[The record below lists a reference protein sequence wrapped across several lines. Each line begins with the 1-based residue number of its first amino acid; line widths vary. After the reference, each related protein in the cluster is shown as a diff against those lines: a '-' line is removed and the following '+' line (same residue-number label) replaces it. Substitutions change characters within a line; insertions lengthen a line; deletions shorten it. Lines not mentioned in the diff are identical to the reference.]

1 MDPVV
6 SMSEQPIPIACD
18 PRVFTKE
25 ERIAHVELASNVLLR
40 WPKHRQE
47 LDDGYL
53 FEYEGDEQLFL
64 DVARW
69 AASEHRCC
77 PWATFSLQMLP
88 FAQGDSGKLV
98 FRYQGG
104 SEGKAVL
111 DAALQLF
118 ASENLDLEP
127 FLEGKD
133 KLTLASFRPMTPA
146 KKGCGC

>member
-1 MDPVV
+1 MDPV
-6 SMSEQPIPIACD
+6 STASHIPIACD
-18 PRVFTKE
+18 PRVFTQE
-25 ERIAHVELASNVLLR
+25 QRAAHVELAANVLLR
-40 WPKHRQE
+40 WPKSRQE
-47 LDDGYL
+47 LEDGYL
-53 FEYEGDEQLFL
+53 FEYEGDEQQFL

-88 FAQGDSGKLV
+88 FAAGEPGKIM

-104 SEGKAVL
+104 SEGKAVI

-118 ASENLDLEP
+118 ASDNLDLEP
-127 FLEGKD
+127 FLQGRD
-133 KLTLASFRPMTPA
+133 KLTLESFRPVTPQT